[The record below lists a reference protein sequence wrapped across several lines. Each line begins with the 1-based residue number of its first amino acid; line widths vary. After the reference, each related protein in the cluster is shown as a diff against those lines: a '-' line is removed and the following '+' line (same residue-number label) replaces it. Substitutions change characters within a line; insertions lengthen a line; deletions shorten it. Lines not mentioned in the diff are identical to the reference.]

1 MVIVSTLHW
10 KVVQFCSLGLWIHS
24 ESSYWAKLAL
34 PSIFY
39 VVLALE
45 STDEILNW
53 VFIKITLQQKQLS
66 GSSSFTPWIVVLTL
80 SFFKC
85 DRCKQ
90 KHFLFCSWLW
100 YWLACITLYRSGFH
114 LKQRITHRL
123 TSSSH
128 PSQWFVFK
136 NRRSLNRGPSFRTRW
151 KFTIFTVPII
161 HLVYLLIFLNKH
173 SPQFFL
179 KRL

>member
-10 KVVQFCSLGLWIHS
+10 KVVQCGSLGLWIHS
-24 ESSYWAKLAL
+24 ELSYWASL
-34 PSIFY
+34 
-39 VVLALE
+39 LALE
-45 STDEILNW
+45 SPDEILNW

-123 TSSSH
+123 VSSSH
-128 PSQWFVFK
+128 PSQWFVLK

-151 KFTIFTVPII
+151 NFHYFYSAHNTPC
-161 HLVYLLIFLNKH
+161 LPPN
-173 SPQFFL
+173 FF
-179 KRL
+179 K